1 MSFPVFIL
9 SPFVTKYLDNQSIIA
24 SVTSLNGEENERSL
38 TYLQSWGDN
47 FENSGGVSSEDQN
60 KLCLYGQT
68 REIFELNEV
77 IPITSDTTLRL
88 DLSQNSDVSGVG
100 VCLYKNESSAWDLTP
115 FYCFSLNGTPLELY
129 NKNIMIHPRYDFVL
143 NEIKNIALRKESKQS
158 SDFSLASKSS
168 LAVDGN
174 VDALFHLD
182 SWETNS
188 VTQTLS
194 EKNPWWEVDLKIS
207 SRIEAISIIKRSDK
221 YGDDLRDFT
230 ITIYKEN
237 GRTIFTNSYD
247 SFAGNK
253 FTIPID
259 NIIGQRVRI
268 TLNGDGKRILSL
280 TEVEIFGAALNYEIP
295 LRGFVPSGKTIS
307 HMMFVQDHFSHMEKA
322 ACIENLVFDLRTEQF
337 SSVGTLF
344 THFRFVHLTY
354 GTRHLV
360 RFFLFL

>member
-1 MSFPVFIL
+1 MI
-9 SPFVTKYLDNQSIIA
+9 TKDLHYQSIIA

-38 TYLQSWGDN
+38 SYLQSWGDN
-47 FENSGGVSSEDQN
+47 FENSGGVSSEDKN
-60 KLCLYGQT
+60 KLCLYGKT
-68 REIFELNEV
+68 REIFELNEA

-88 DLSQNSDVSGVG
+88 DLSQNSEVSGVG
-100 VCLYKNESSAWDLTP
+100 VCLYQNESSAWDLTP
-115 FYCFSLNGTPLELY
+115 FYCFSLNGTPLEMY
-129 NKNIMIHPRYDFVL
+129 NKNVMIHPKYDFVL

-158 SDFSLASKSS
+158 SDFSLASKSN

-194 EKNPWWEVDLKIS
+194 EKNPWWEVDLNIS
-207 SRIEAISIIKRSDK
+207 SRIEAISITKRSDK
-221 YGDDLRDFT
+221 YGDDLRDLK

-237 GRTIFTNSYD
+237 GREIFTNSYD
-247 SFAGNK
+247 SFDGAM

-259 NIIGQRVRI
+259 NVIGRRVRI

-280 TEVEIFGAALNYEIP
+280 AEVEIFGVALNYEIP

-307 HMMFVQDHFSHMEKA
+307 HMMFVQDHFNPIEKA
-322 ACIENLVFDLRTEQF
+322 TCIENLVFDTRTDQF

-344 THFRFVHLTY
+344 THFRFVQLIFLH
-354 GTRHLV
+354 GT
-360 RFFLFL
+360 